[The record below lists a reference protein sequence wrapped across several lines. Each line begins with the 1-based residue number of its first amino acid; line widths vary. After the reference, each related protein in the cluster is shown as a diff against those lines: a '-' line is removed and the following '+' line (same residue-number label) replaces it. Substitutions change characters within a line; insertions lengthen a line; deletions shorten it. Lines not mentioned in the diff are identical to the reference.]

1 MQQSAFQAT
10 RVRSLIRPVPDPL
23 ALYIRAGRN
32 DHGELLSLIAQGD
45 ARCFGFVIEATALKR
60 HRELRERALAAR
72 TDVIL
77 DPKTQAAA
85 TRGGHTPEISKLP
98 WALDRPHT
106 VDDFHGARGRKI
118 SAAIGDCAIEYGF
131 TQVIAPTH
139 TLSSSSDEWFA
150 RDLECSRWLR
160 THLNDHGQE
169 HVQVVYSLA
178 IPYAVFRDATER
190 RALIRGLR
198 ESRADALWLRIDG
211 LGSNATPNG
220 LRSYIEGARDFAKLS
235 IPIVA
240 DGMGGIPG
248 LSLLAFGVAGG
259 FGARRYFR

>member
-1 MQQSAFQAT
+1 
-10 RVRSLIRPVPDPL
+10 
-23 ALYIRAGRN
+23 
-32 DHGELLSLIAQGD
+32 
-45 ARCFGFVIEATALKR
+45 
-60 HRELRERALAAR
+60 
-72 TDVIL
+72 
-77 DPKTQAAA
+77 
-85 TRGGHTPEISKLP
+85 
-98 WALDRPHT
+98 
-106 VDDFHGARGRKI
+106 
-118 SAAIGDCAIEYGF
+118 
-131 TQVIAPTH
+131 
-139 TLSSSSDEWFA
+139 
-150 RDLECSRWLR
+150 LR